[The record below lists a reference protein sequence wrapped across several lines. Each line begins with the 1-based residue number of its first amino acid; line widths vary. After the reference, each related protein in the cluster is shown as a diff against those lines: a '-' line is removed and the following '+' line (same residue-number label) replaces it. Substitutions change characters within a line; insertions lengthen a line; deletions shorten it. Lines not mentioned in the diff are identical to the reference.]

1 MAYFSLNTG
10 GDPVDPQDYTLQAS
24 QPSCSGSNQI
34 CAIQATD
41 NGSGEP
47 VLSPTLK
54 DQMIQALH
62 SRTSNATVSLK
73 S

>member
-1 MAYFSLNTG
+1 MAYFSLNSG

-34 CAIQATD
+34 CAIQAANDGNNHPELTE
-41 NGSGEP
+41 S
-47 VLSPTLK
+47 VK
-54 DQMIQALH
+54 DQMIKALNN
-62 SRTSNATVSLK
+62 RTSNATVSLK

>member
-34 CAIQATD
+34 CAIQAANDGNNHPELT
-41 NGSGEP
+41 EA
-47 VLSPTLK
+47 VK
-54 DQMIQALH
+54 DQMIKALN